1 MLNTNEAIAREIR
14 REILKA
20 TAAAKS
26 GHPGGSLSLAEIM
39 TVLYFDEMKVDAND
53 PQNPERDRFVM
64 SKGHAT
70 PVLYATLALK
80 GFFPVAEL
88 ASFRQINSRLQGHP
102 DMKHIPG
109 VDFTTGSLGQGL
121 SGALGMALAGKLDH
135 SPRRVYTIIGDGEC
149 QEGQIWEAAMAASH
163 YKLDNLVVILDYNNL
178 QICGEICDVMN
189 IEPIQDKWKAFGWHV
204 IELDGHD
211 FSQIRAALQ
220 GARATKGQPTL
231 LLAHTVKGKGIS
243 FMENKAEWHGSAP
256 NAEQLALALAELA
269 EKEVVRHE
277 KDDCNQRC
285 L

>member
-1 MLNTNEAIAREIR
+1 MLNTNVAIAREIR

-39 TVLYFDEMKVDAND
+39 TILYFDEMKVDAND

-135 SPRRVYTIIGDGEC
+135 SPRRVYAIIGDGEC

-269 EKEVVRHE
+269 EKEGVRHE
-277 KDDCNQRC
+277 
-285 L
+285 

>member
-80 GFFPVAEL
+80 GFFPVAEM

-135 SPRRVYTIIGDGEC
+135 SPRRVYAIIGDGEC
-149 QEGQIWEAAMAASH
+149 QEGQIWEAIAFANKYH
-163 YKLDNLVVILDYNNL
+163 QGNLINIVDYNAYQL
-178 QICGEICDVMN
+178 GGATADIMPLGELAS
-189 IEPIQDKWKAFGWHV
+189 KYLHFGWTV
-204 IELDGHD
+204 TTVNGHD
-211 FSQIRAALQ
+211 FTDLEKALKK
-220 GARATKGQPTL
+220 AKTSTIYPACIIAKTTF
-231 LLAHTVKGKGIS
+231 GKGVS
-243 FMENKAEWHGSAP
+243 FMENNVAWHGVAP
-256 NAEQLALALAELA
+256 NDEQYAIAMADLEKVGEALCQ
-269 EKEVVRHE
+269 K
-277 KDDCNQRC
+277 
-285 L
+285 

>member
-277 KDDCNQRC
+277 
-285 L
+285 

>member
-231 LLAHTVKGKGIS
+231 LLAHTLKGKGIS

-277 KDDCNQRC
+277 
-285 L
+285 

>member
-256 NAEQLALALAELA
+256 NAEQLALSLAELA

-277 KDDCNQRC
+277 
-285 L
+285 